1 MDTLTALQ
9 NNPVFANVPVEQ
21 LEWLVGAGEV
31 VDFEEG
37 DAIFETGTPIEYFFV
52 VLEGAIQIYAIQAGQ
67 RRDTFLLEPGDISGA
82 LPYSRGK
89 ISGGSGVAIEPCRVF
104 RLPKELLRT
113 MTREHFELTEVLVH
127 QMTDRVREFG
137 KIQQINEK
145 MMSLGKLSAG
155 LAHELNNPAAA
166 IVRSS
171 AALKAHLSHTPDK
184 FKKVMSIEAVE
195 RQVDVVN
202 QFVFDKISAPPAK
215 ELSLMERSRQE
226 DDIADWLEDHNVSNA
241 YDIAPVFVDFNVQT
255 FDLDAV
261 ESELGPDHLD
271 PILNWVCN
279 NFVTEKIVTE
289 IEEASK
295 RIGHIVD
302 SIKSHTHMDRATS
315 KARVHL
321 REGIVNTLIL
331 LNHKLKGKQIK
342 VVKEFPDDLPE
353 IEVFV
358 GELNQ
363 VWTNIIDNAIDAME
377 PGGTLQIVCAADKR
391 WLKTSIIDSG
401 NGISPEILDS
411 IFDPFF
417 TTKDVGKGTGL
428 GLDIVRSIIDQH
440 KGEVKVQSQPGRTE
454 FIICLPIN

>member
-1 MDTLTALQ
+1 MNILTALQ
-9 NNPVFANVPVEQ
+9 SNPVFTNVPVEQ
-21 LEWLVGAGEV
+21 LEWLIAEGEV
-31 VDFEEG
+31 VHMEEG
-37 DAIFETGTPIEYFFV
+37 DMLFQSGAPIQYFFV
-52 VLEGAIQIYAIQAGQ
+52 ILEGRFQVYAMQAGQ
-67 RRDTFLLEPGDISGA
+67 RRDAFVFEPGDITGA

-89 ISGGSGVAIEPCRVF
+89 VSGGTAVAIEPCRVF

-127 QMTDRVREFG
+127 QMTDRVRELG
-137 KIQQINEK
+137 KMQQINEK

-184 FKKVMSIEAVE
+184 FKKVMSIEAVD

-202 QFVFDKISAPPAK
+202 QFVFDKINAPAAK

-226 DDIADWLEDHNVSNA
+226 DDVLDWLEDHAVSNA
-241 YDIAPVFVDFNVQT
+241 YDIASVFVDFGVHI
-255 FDLDAV
+255 FDLDAL
-261 ESELGPDHLD
+261 ESELGPNHLD

-302 SIKSHTHMDRATS
+302 SIKSYTHMDRATS
-315 KARVHL
+315 KAKIHI
-321 REGIVNTLIL
+321 REGLVNTLTL
-331 LNHKLKGKQIK
+331 LNHKLKEKQIK

-353 IEVFV
+353 VEVFV

-377 PGGTLQIVCAADKR
+377 AGGTLEIVCAADKR

-401 NGISPEILDS
+401 NGIPAGG
-411 IFDPFF
+411 
-417 TTKDVGKGTGL
+417 VGF
-428 GLDIVRSIIDQH
+428 H
-440 KGEVKVQSQPGRTE
+440 
-454 FIICLPIN
+454 F